1 MRLQWKHSLVIK
13 LTVVAVLV
21 AFYFFDS
28 IRVRREMNALHA
40 LGAERGAELKKIAEV
55 TILSAVL
62 RELEAT
68 HTFDAERI
76 DAVLRELKQEHPD
89 MKDVINVHVALDD
102 TRVHASLLPRDDNTT
117 GVLDAADLAQIEAKG
132 AKINTVAGQNATAI
146 VIKYLVPLVA
156 PKQIELSGGYGE
168 SPLQKTYETMLDS
181 GSIHFELWKALV
193 ANDIYVLDAAVT
205 VEKPGTRWQ
214 ITDIEKGNTY
224 ILSKHEETLWVQKL
238 QTGYVQVLFNVPD
251 IDKSI
256 RYSLLMHGVLIVIVG
271 AMLVIL
277 IDLTTNHLVMKPL
290 ERMTRIIQNG
300 GEMATHRQTY
310 SSDEIGRATHN
321 LVRMLWQLRESH
333 SKRIAALGQFAAGIA
348 HEIRNPLNSIGMT
361 AQHLKEVF
369 SQPKVEPDDIEEAK
383 ELLDIV
389 NQKIDE
395 LKQISQQ
402 FLTLNRPRKLN
413 VEPVALNSLV
423 ERVLSEFAL
432 LAEEA
437 KVQLIRN
444 YGADLPEIS
453 LDAALIRQ
461 TLFNLIQNSIQA
473 MPKGGSIYIT
483 TTLERPNAVLEI
495 RDTGIGIPEEF
506 QEQIYDAYFTTKEAS
521 GGIGLGLAISHQIIA
536 AHNGTIEMR
545 SKMGMGTAFK
555 ISLPLQPRTP

>member
-1 MRLQWKHSLVIK
+1 MIN

-40 LGAERGAELKKIAEV
+40 LGAERGAELKKIAEG
-55 TILSAVL
+55 TILNAVL
-62 RELEAT
+62 RELET
-68 HTFDAERI
+68 GHTFDAARI
-76 DAVLRELKQEHPD
+76 DAVLRQLKQEHPD
-89 MKDVINVHVALDD
+89 MKDVINIHVSLDD
-102 TRVHASLLPRDDNTT
+102 TRIRSSLLTRGDTT
-117 GVLDAADLAQIEAKG
+117 GINLDAADLAQIEAKG
-132 AKINTVAGQNATAI
+132 AKIDTVEGQNATAI
-146 VIKYLVPLVA
+146 VIKYLVSLVA
-156 PKQIELSGGYGE
+156 PRQIELAGGYGNP
-168 SPLQKTYETMLDS
+168 PLQETYETMLDS
-181 GSIHFELWKALV
+181 GSIHFELWKVLV

-214 ITDIEKGNTY
+214 ITDKERGNIYT
-224 ILSKHEETLWVQKL
+224 LWKQEETLWVQKL

-256 RYSLLMHGVLIVIVG
+256 RYSLLMHAGLIVLVG
-271 AMLVIL
+271 ALLVIL
-277 IDLTTNHLVMKPL
+277 IDLATNHLVMKPL

-300 GEMATHRQTY
+300 GEVAAHQQTY

-321 LVRMLWQLRESH
+321 LVRMLWQLQESH
-333 SKRIAALGQFAAGIA
+333 SKRIAALGQFAVGIA

-361 AQHLKEVF
+361 AQHLKAVF
-369 SQPKVEPDDIEEAK
+369 AQPKVAPEDIEEAK

-395 LKQISQQ
+395 LKQISAQ

-413 VEPVALNSLV
+413 VEPVELNSLV
-423 ERVLSEFAL
+423 ERMLSEFAL
-432 LAEEA
+432 VAEEA

-444 YGADLPEIS
+444 YDADLPAVS
-453 LDAALIRQ
+453 LDTALMRQ
-461 TLFNLIQNSIQA
+461 TLFNFIQNSIQA

-483 TTLERPNAVLEI
+483 TTLEQTEAERFVVIEI
-495 RDTGIGIPEEF
+495 RDTGTGIPEEF

-536 AHNGTIEMR
+536 AHKGKIEMR

-555 ISLPLQPRTP
+555 ISFPLKA